1 MHLNVEEVKNCFN
14 PMCSL
19 EMVLEYASGTP
30 LTTKIAFLP
39 LVPLCERGKRLK
51 PPLNIG
57 LGIWRWLAAK

>member
-19 EMVLEYASGTP
+19 EMVLEYASGRP
-30 LTTKIAFLP
+30 LTTKKAFLP

-57 LGIWRWLAAK
+57 LGIYRWLAAK